1 MRPLLNIDAGEY
13 EHESD
18 ALYAL
23 ADALN
28 IACGGHAGDAHSIRR
43 VLRACA
49 LRGTR
54 AGAHPSYPDRAN
66 FGRRTLTIN
75 EADLALSITSQC
87 SALIEAAREVET
99 PIVHLKLHGA
109 LYHDANRSEPLA
121 RLCLDAALQALGR
134 VVIVGPAQ
142 GTWRNEAKARALD
155 YLVEGF
161 ADRGVRD
168 DGTLIP
174 RDQPGAL
181 ITDAHACAAR
191 AQQLAQQGIGTI
203 CVHGDTENAL
213 AIARAVQGTL
223 RALNGQR

>member
-1 MRPLLNIDAGEY
+1 MRPLLNIDAGEF
-13 EHESD
+13 EQEPD
-18 ALYAL
+18 DLYAL

-28 IACGGHAGDAHSIRR
+28 IACGGHAGDANSMRR

-49 LRGTR
+49 VHNTR

-66 FGRRTLTIN
+66 FGRRTLAIT
-75 EADLALSITSQC
+75 EADLARSIASQC
-87 SALIEAAREVET
+87 TALIEVAREVGT

-121 RLCLDAALQALGR
+121 KLCLDAALHALGR
-134 VVIVGPAQ
+134 VEIVGPAQ
-142 GTWRNEAKARALD
+142 GTWRDEAEARGLD
-155 YLVEGF
+155 YVVEGF

-181 ITDAHACAAR
+181 IINPHQCAAR
-191 AQQLAQQGIGTI
+191 AQQLAQQGIGTL
-203 CVHGDTENAL
+203 CVHGDTENSL
-213 AIARAVQGTL
+213 AIARAVSDTL
-223 RALNGQR
+223 RKPNG

>member
-13 EHESD
+13 EHESG

-28 IACGGHAGDAHSIRR
+28 IACGGHAGDAHSMRR
-43 VLRACA
+43 VLRACS
-49 LRGTR
+49 LQGTR

-66 FGRRTLTIN
+66 FGRRSLAIPH
-75 EADLALSITSQC
+75 EELALSIAWQC
-87 SALIEAAREVET
+87 TALIEAAREVKT
-99 PIVHLKLHGA
+99 PLGHLKLHGA

-121 RLCLDAALQALGR
+121 RLCLDASLKALGR
-134 VVIVGPAQ
+134 VVVVGPAQ
-142 GTWRNEAKARALD
+142 GTWRNEAEARGLD

-174 RDQPGAL
+174 REQPGAL

-191 AQQLAQQGIGTI
+191 AQQLAQQGIKTI

-213 AIARAVQGTL
+213 AIAQAVRDTL
-223 RALNGQR
+223 GRLNERR

>member
-1 MRPLLNIDAGEY
+1 MPANTSTNRTRSTHWQTHSTSPAAVTRETPTPSAACSVHAPFAVHAQVRIRPIP
-13 EHESD
+13 
-18 ALYAL
+18 
-23 ADALN
+23 
-28 IACGGHAGDAHSIRR
+28 IAPTS
-43 VLRACA
+43 V
-49 LRGTR
+49 
-54 AGAHPSYPDRAN
+54 
-66 FGRRTLTIN
+66 
-75 EADLALSITSQC
+75 ADLALSITSQC

>member
-13 EHESD
+13 ENEPD

-28 IACGGHAGDAHSIRR
+28 IACGGHAGDAHSMRR
-43 VLRACA
+43 VLLACVHHH
-49 LRGTR
+49 TR

-66 FGRRTLTIN
+66 FGRRTMAISDS
-75 EADLALSITSQC
+75 DLARSIEAQC
-87 SALIEAAREVET
+87 NALIEVAREVGI

-109 LYHDANRSEPLA
+109 LYHDANRSESLA
-121 RLCLDAALQALGR
+121 KLCLNAARALGR
-134 VVIVGPAQ
+134 VAIVGPAV
-142 GTWRNEAKARALD
+142 GAWPDEARARGLD

-181 ITDAHACAAR
+181 ITDPPQCAAR
-191 AQQLAQQGIGTI
+191 AQALAQQSIGTL

-213 AIARAVQGTL
+213 AIAIAVSDALGTL
-223 RALNGQR
+223 KTRS

>member
-13 EHESD
+13 EHEPD
-18 ALYAL
+18 ELYAV

-28 IACGGHAGDAHSIRR
+28 IACGGHAGDALSMRR

-49 LRGTR
+49 LHHTR
-54 AGAHPSYPDRAN
+54 AGAHPSYPDRAH
-66 FGRRTLTIN
+66 FGRRTLDIT
-75 EADLALSITSQC
+75 EADLAHSIASQC
-87 SALIEAAREVET
+87 TALVEAAREVGT

-109 LYHDANRSEPLA
+109 LYHDANHSESLA
-121 RLCLDAALQALGR
+121 KLCLDASHALGR

-142 GTWRNEAKARALD
+142 GAWRDEAEARGLD

-181 ITDAHACAAR
+181 ITDPLRCASR
-191 AQQLAQQGIGTI
+191 AQELAQQGIGTL

-213 AIARAVQGTL
+213 AIARAVSDTL
-223 RALNGQR
+223 RKPNG